1 MENEITNSTD
11 ARELKKIIVTNSY
24 LVDLLRS
31 YCEDNSNIGELS
43 GVAPILD
50 ILSEKQTKALSLVS
64 QID

>member
-1 MENEITNSTD
+1 MKNEITNSTD
-11 ARELKKIIVTNSY
+11 ARELEKIIVTNSY

-43 GVAPILD
+43 AVASILD

>member
-11 ARELKKIIVTNSY
+11 ARELEKIIVTNSY

-43 GVAPILD
+43 AVASILD